1 MIRKSL
7 LVTLCLFYQLQR
19 ERLPPVARPNCPPLL
34 THFWLERNTKDI
46 ETGKKNGRTG
56 EGAILKWVRWSD
68 RREIRKVAEWS
79 GDEEEERGIVTG
91 FRMRK

>member
-1 MIRKSL
+1 MSPSL
-7 LVTLCLFYQLQR
+7 DSFLVGEKHQR
-19 ERLPPVARPNCPPLL
+19 
-34 THFWLERNTKDI
+34 HRNR
-46 ETGKKNGRTG
+46 KKNGRTG